1 MKRTISAL
9 LTLAVLAATA
19 CGSGGETDVTTSTTQ
34 CDTTTEAASLS
45 EYAKPDAD
53 YNGKTFTVASFRF
66 DMPYVIARYT
76 MISHEE
82 ETGDSLSDAI
92 ISMTRKVEDDLGV
105 KLELYELTNDD
116 RNSIDKLNRI
126 ITAGDDEVQAAF
138 PLTTALTKLLGNPS
152 LLTDLKSVPTL
163 DLSHSWWDEKS
174 VEEYTIGGKSYAAIG
189 DICLYMKCA
198 PIVNFFNKKLLSENK
213 LEDPY
218 KLVEDGKW
226 TTDRLM
232 EMSRAAASD
241 LNGNQQVDPE
251 EDVFGFMCENS
262 TLRYILDGAGV
273 DYSRGKDDKIEI
285 TFYSDKAASI
295 VEKLVPFI
303 RDKQTT
309 LFAGDFY
316 GKYSS
321 PFTELMQPAFMNNRV
336 LFYSNQL
343 LQALDFRAMDADF
356 GILPL
361 PKADE
366 SQDGYY
372 STTNTWWRDNLVIPA
387 TNGDLEMTGYV
398 LDAMGYY
405 SQQLITPAFID
416 TTINGKSIRD
426 TESGEMVRLIYET
439 QVYDIAMLFDWG
451 GVYTMVDSMLGSAS
465 TNLASEY
472 AAKKESIVSAMKQ
485 TMETILDNQ

>member
-1 MKRTISAL
+1 MKRFISAL
-9 LTLAVLAATA
+9 LTLSLLAATA
-19 CGSGGETDVTTSTTQ
+19 CGSGGDAADGTTTASQ
-34 CDTTTEAASLS
+34 NDTTTEAPAVS
-45 EYAKPDAD
+45 EYTKPDVN
-53 YNGKTFTVASFRF
+53 YNGKTFTVASFNF
-66 DMPYVIARYT
+66 DMAYVIARYT

-82 ETGDSLSDAI
+82 ETGDSLNDAI
-92 ISMTRKVEDDLGV
+92 VDMTRKVEDDLGV
-105 KLELYELTNDD
+105 KLELYPLETAD
-116 RNSIDKLNRI
+116 RNTTDKLNRI
-126 ITAGDDEVQAAF
+126 IAAGDDEVQAAF
-138 PLTTALTKLLGNPS
+138 PLTVALTKLLANPTM
-152 LLTDLKSVPTL
+152 LTDLQSIPTL
-163 DLSHSWWDEKS
+163 DLSHSWWDAKS

-189 DICLYMKCA
+189 DICFFMKCA
-198 PIVNFFNKKLLSENK
+198 PIVDFFNKKLISENK
-213 LEDPY
+213 LDDPY

-226 TTDRLM
+226 TVDKLI

-251 EDVFGFMCENS
+251 EDVFGFMCEAS
-262 TLRYILDGAGV
+262 SLRYMLDGAGV

-285 TFYSDKAASI
+285 TFYSDKVASI
-295 VEKLVPFI
+295 VEKVVPFI

-309 LFAGDFY
+309 IFAGDYY
-316 GKYSS
+316 GSYASA
-321 PFTELMQPAFMNNRV
+321 FTDLMQPAFMNNRV

-366 SQDGYY
+366 SQENYY
-372 STTNTWWRDNLVIPA
+372 STTNTWWRDNLVVPV
-387 TNGDLEMTGYV
+387 TNGDLEMTGHV

-405 SQQLITPAFID
+405 SQQLVTPAFID

-426 TESGEMVRLIYET
+426 TEAGEMVKLIYET

-451 GVYTMVDSMLGSAS
+451 KVYTLVDDMVNRSS

-472 AAKKESIVSAMKQ
+472 AAIKESITSAMKQ
-485 TMETILDNQ
+485 TMDVILDN